1 MSGFWIRSLA
11 IFKKKYFFQYLLDL
25 CLLSQNV
32 GNGGNIMVM
41 LALRTNNNNDDGEE
55 GSSMEV
61 EDRVHETRKLAE
73 TLAKRVDGKNRLI
86 LTSL

>member
-1 MSGFWIRSLA
+1 
-11 IFKKKYFFQYLLDL
+11 
-25 CLLSQNV
+25 
-32 GNGGNIMVM
+32 MVM

-73 TLAKRVDGKNRLI
+73 TLAKRVDGKKRLI
-86 LTSL
+86 LSLI